1 MELSDVIASYAAV
14 VATIL
19 AFNEIR
25 RKSKILKIVIEY
37 EYFSNTGYLRMINQS
52 ERPLTITSIT
62 MQLNEDRVPSSNM
75 FIIDE
80 ETVNFPYTLD
90 EYSSVQM
97 KLIDQIT
104 NYIIN
109 EKAKNFSV
117 KVFDIEGKVYSRY
130 TIRGVD
136 DKWGDID

>member
-1 MELSDVIASYAAV
+1 
-14 VATIL
+14 
-19 AFNEIR
+19 
-25 RKSKILKIVIEY
+25 
-37 EYFSNTGYLRMINQS
+37 
-52 ERPLTITSIT
+52 
-62 MQLNEDRVPSSNM
+62 MQLHEHRVPSSNM

-90 EYSSVQM
+90 EYSSVRM
-97 KLIDQIT
+97 ILIDQIT

-109 EKAKNFSV
+109 ERAKNFSI

-136 DKWGDID
+136 DKWGDIDKIVFKR